1 MFRDRLEAGAAL
13 ATRLEEYRT
22 ARPIVLGLTRGG
34 VPVAAAVARILGAPL
49 DVVVVRKLGA
59 PGFPE
64 CAMGAIAEGGGT
76 YVNAEVLRELELG
89 EEDVAAI
96 AEREAIDLARRV
108 RTYRGDRGSP
118 DVRGRTV
125 ILVDDG
131 VATGATAHAASR
143 AVRQRGAARVILAAP
158 VIAAESEPELRP
170 DADEIVAVARPS
182 PFFALNLP
190 RDESRGF

>member
-1 MFRDRLEAGAAL
+1 M
-13 ATRLEEYRT
+13 
-22 ARPIVLGLTRGG
+22 LGLTRGG
-34 VPVAAAVARILGAPL
+34 VP
-49 DVVVVRKLGA
+49 
-59 PGFPE
+59 
-64 CAMGAIAEGGGT
+64 
-76 YVNAEVLRELELG
+76 
-89 EEDVAAI
+89 
-96 AEREAIDLARRV
+96 EREAIDLARRV
-108 RTYRGDRGSP
+108 RTYRGDRGFP

-182 PFFALNLP
+182 PFFAVSAWDDRFDQVSDAEPGALDAVARLTADWLRRHLAAP
-190 RDESRGF
+190 YGIQPLSHG